1 MCLEAIGIQSSL
13 QKLIEYVCDN
23 KKYGI
28 STKLFDYVL
37 DKIVLHHKSSNYIY
51 VYAWKVMSDILVIK
65 YQFYKF
71 AYGNFNNYLINRHY
85 VDENK
90 VDVNS
95 IEYALLRDLKN
106 ELPKYN
112 STYVFTVKK
121 I

>member
-1 MCLEAIGIQSSL
+1 
-13 QKLIEYVCDN
+13 
-23 KKYGI
+23 
-28 STKLFDYVL
+28 
-37 DKIVLHHKSSNYIY
+37 